1 MATIL
6 DVVKTISQIVG
17 EMGYDGAKTRAGEPV
32 KIGLKR
38 EEGDPILDKRMMDG
52 FGVKFNGDQLIV
64 TYHSE
69 ILLKDIH
76 RGDLESEVE
85 QRIQDVVDF
94 IKKEYKG
101 TAKAKGSLT
110 LTPVG
115 EVKVRAE
122 NSSRIRYWVTAHR
135 AYQIK
140 AEGVDPVKAEPS
152 KSPEAKFKQFIEL
165 GGLGGKRPQ
174 NDTRKD

>member
-38 EEGDPILDKRMMDG
+38 EEGDPILDKRIMDG

-76 RGDLESEVE
+76 RGDLES
-85 QRIQDVVDF
+85 
-94 IKKEYKG
+94 
-101 TAKAKGSLT
+101 
-110 LTPVG
+110 
-115 EVKVRAE
+115 
-122 NSSRIRYWVTAHR
+122 
-135 AYQIK
+135 
-140 AEGVDPVKAEPS
+140 
-152 KSPEAKFKQFIEL
+152 
-165 GGLGGKRPQ
+165 
-174 NDTRKD
+174 